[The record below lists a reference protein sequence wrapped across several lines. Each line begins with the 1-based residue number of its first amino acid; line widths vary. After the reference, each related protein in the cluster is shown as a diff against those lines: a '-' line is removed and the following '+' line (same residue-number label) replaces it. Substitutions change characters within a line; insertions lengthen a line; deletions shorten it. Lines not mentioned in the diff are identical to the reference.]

1 MASGHSVIA
10 RDFGSLGIVPL
21 KILMFSNTDWYMFNF
36 NRALAMELKT
46 SGHDVLLVTPPGEYA
61 NRFEE
66 IGLRWIEAPMNRRSL
81 NVFREL
87 QFLFWLFGL
96 FRREEVNLVHSF
108 TLKCCLYASLVAKF
122 TRGLHAV
129 NTIAGLGYVFTSQ
142 DLLARLLRPFVRALI
157 LFSFSGERSK
167 IVLLNNDDFASF
179 GRMGFSRRKTHLILG
194 AGVSRKHFYPRDER
208 RTWEPFR
215 VVLPARMLWDK
226 GIREFVEAARIVRQL
241 RPDVIFLLAGAP
253 DPGNPTAIDESQI
266 RAWESDGLVRWLG
279 HVQDMLELYHSV
291 DAVVLPSYREG
302 LPTSLTEAALC
313 ALPLI
318 ATDVPGCR
326 DVIEN
331 EVDGLLVPVR
341 NAQALALQIN
351 RLATDEKL
359 RVRLGQA
366 AYQKACC
373 LFEEQVIIRETVSL
387 YAWAS
392 PLGEV

>member
-1 MASGHSVIA
+1 
-10 RDFGSLGIVPL
+10 
-21 KILMFSNTDWYMFNF
+21 
-36 NRALAMELKT
+36 MELKS
-46 SGHDVLLVTPPGEYA
+46 SGHDVLLVTPAGEYA
-61 NRFEE
+61 RKFEE

-87 QFLFWLFGL
+87 QLLFWLFRL

-108 TLKCCLYASLVAKF
+108 TLKCCLYASLVAKC
-122 TRGLHAV
+122 TWGLYAV

-142 DLLARLLRPFVRALI
+142 NLLARLLRPFVRALI
-157 LFSFSGERSK
+157 LFSFSGERAK
-167 IVLLNNDDFASF
+167 IILLNKDDYASF
-179 GRMGFSRRKTHLILG
+179 GGMGFSQKKIHLILG
-194 AGVSRKHFYPRDER
+194 AGVSRKRFYPNEKR
-208 RTWEPFR
+208 RTWGPFR

-226 GIREFVEAARIVRQL
+226 GVREFVEASRIVRQL
-241 RPDVIFLLAGAP
+241 RPDITFLLAGEP

-266 RAWESDGLVRWLG
+266 RAWESNGLVEWLG
-279 HVQDMLELYHSV
+279 HVQNMLELYHSV

-341 NAQALALQIN
+341 NAQALALQID

-359 RVRLGQA
+359 RARLGQA
-366 AYQKACC
+366 AYQKACSS
-373 LFEEQVIIRETVSL
+373 FEEQVIIKETMSL
-387 YAWAS
+387 YEWATPS
-392 PLGEV
+392 GQV